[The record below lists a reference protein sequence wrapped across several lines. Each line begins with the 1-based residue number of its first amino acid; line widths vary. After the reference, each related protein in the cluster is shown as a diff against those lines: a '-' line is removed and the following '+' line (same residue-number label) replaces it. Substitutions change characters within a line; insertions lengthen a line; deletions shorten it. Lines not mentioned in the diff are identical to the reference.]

1 MAKRTN
7 NTSNEGAGFAVFI
20 DRIEDG
26 IAIITL
32 SADDAFHFN
41 LPLKYLPSDVK
52 EGDHLTL
59 SFETGKNDAIAFA
72 AQPDETTS
80 ARNRVA
86 ELQAELTKDNDPN
99 RINFKL

>member
-1 MAKRTN
+1 MKKK
-7 NTSNEGAGFAVFI
+7 SEQQKSYPVFI

-32 SADDAFHFN
+32 SDDDAFHFN
-41 LPLKYLPSDVK
+41 LPLKYLPGDVK

-59 SFETGKNDAIAFA
+59 SFNAGKNDAIAFA
-72 AQPDETTS
+72 AQPDETSS

-99 RINFKL
+99 QTNIKL

>member
-1 MAKRTN
+1 MKKK
-7 NTSNEGAGFAVFI
+7 SEQQKSYPVFI

-72 AQPDETTS
+72 A
-80 ARNRVA
+80 
-86 ELQAELTKDNDPN
+86 
-99 RINFKL
+99 